1 MSGINPFDSLVAD
14 ATMDYLSTV
23 DLSAPVDVKTI
34 KNDLFEILQDQIA
47 MHNAVNPKEK
57 WQMPKGLATNQI
69 IHAILK
75 LYPICRLI
83 YTDKASPSSVGE
95 LAIYQNEGDNE
106 GLYIADEN
114 AVKNLIFQYNEL
126 VSEAQM
132 KLITS
137 MLYAMAPVRTRTQD
151 PDLIAVNNGVF
162 NYKTKELLPFSSE
175 YIFTSKSRVNYNPN
189 AQNITIHNDD
199 DGTDWDVESWM
210 TELSDDPEVV
220 ALLWQMMG
228 AIIRPYVAWDV
239 SAWMYSEKGNN
250 GKGTL
255 CELMRNLCGE
265 GSYATIP
272 LTNFSKDFM
281 LEQLTHVSAIITD
294 ENPVGAFIDTT
305 DNLKAIITGD
315 DIQLNRKYQK
325 PISYKFHG
333 FMVQCIN
340 DLPRIR
346 DKSDSIYRRQLFIPM
361 TKCFTGHVRKYIKG
375 DYLKRQEV
383 LEYVLKKILNTDY
396 YSLPV
401 PDACK
406 HALDEYKEFN
416 DPIQEFW
423 AEMSE
428 LFVWD
433 LVPFPFMYELYKKWL
448 AKTNPKGA
456 PVGRNT
462 FIRQIFNIVQ
472 SSNEWYCN
480 DTKQTIRSKE
490 RMSKFEPLI
499 LQYELEDW
507 KNPKYNGNNPNL
519 ICMPVLMPTYRG
531 ILRRTDAS
539 GTGTSDTEEPS
550 SKDSGTKDK

>member
-34 KNDLFEILQDQIA
+34 KNDLFEILQDQVA

-95 LAIYQNEGDNE
+95 LAIYQNEGDNK

-210 TELSDDPEVV
+210 TELSDDPEIV

-228 AIIRPYVAWDV
+228 AIIRPYVSWDV

-499 LQYELEDW
+499 LQYDLEDW

-519 ICMPVLMPTYRG
+519 ICMPILMPTYRG

-539 GTGTSDTEEPS
+539 GAGTSDTEEPS
-550 SKDSGTKDK
+550 SKDSDTKK